1 MTYRL
6 EIQVF
11 NCESSSISHFVELTD
26 SGENIEN
33 EAGTT
38 RYVSPIRVSVDLSF
52 AEILDLGEFMKTPW
66 IEIVE
71 FFFI

>member
-1 MTYRL
+1 M
-6 EIQVF
+6 
-11 NCESSSISHFVELTD
+11 TD
-26 SGENIEN
+26 SGGNIDN

-52 AEILDLGEFMKTPW
+52 AEILDLGELMKTPW

-71 FFFI
+71 FFLFFFI